1 MTVSSFVL
9 LLPLLLGL
17 AATQDEPEG
26 DEPRPTTTRLTV
38 ERQWIVRVP
47 VRSRPA
53 PQRFEWKESKGFKC
67 IDTSE
72 IRGALLSGPD
82 HVDFLLPHRQRIR
95 ARFGG
100 NCPALDFYGLF
111 YLKSDDH
118 QVCARRDF
126 VHSRMGGSCRIERF
140 RRLVPKIKAVKID
153 D

>member
-1 MTVSSFVL
+1 MSGFVL

-17 AATQDEPEG
+17 AAAQDEPEG
-26 DEPRPTTTRLTV
+26 DEPRPSTSRLVV

-47 VRSRPA
+47 IVSRPA
-53 PQRFEWKESKGFKC
+53 LRRFEWKESKGFKC
-67 IDTSE
+67 VDTNV

-95 ARFGG
+95 ARFGD
-100 NCPALDFYGLF
+100 NCPALDFYGGF

-140 RRLVPKIKAVKID
+140 RRLVPKIKASKSD